1 MANSNELDKTIE
13 ELEAE
18 VLDELEEAAHDAPMK
33 SAGKADPMGKVK
45 KNPED
50 GNIETIPGSTPDK
63 VAPHSGTTA
72 AKGIKKDTTAP
83 TKGAVPADKMDKA
96 KGKADGT
103 PTPAK
108 PLASGMNMRKG
119 GLKMS
124 YDPSESYTDDEI
136 RELCHSADHDCATFV
151 EHPVWGLGKPVY
163 ESHAIPDE
171 NGYVEWYDVQFKHG
185 IERKVYAEDM
195 NILQTEAHHE
205 KKEGMHSPKTKKDA
219 INAMY
224 DTIKQMEKMSAGD
237 AKKMAEKMMKMK
249 MGGHLPSEKSEGEH
263 DDEEKKESVE
273 NRLKS
278 IDVSEHV
285 NALMNGEGD
294 LSEEFKRKAATVFEA
309 AVKSK
314 VRTEV
319 ERLEEEYRNEL
330 EENINTTKSE
340 LTTKVDT
347 YLNYV
352 VEEWM
357 KENELAIERG
367 LKGEIAE
374 DFISGLKQLFE
385 DHYVDVPDEKYD
397 VLEAQ
402 SEKISE
408 LEGKINEMMEKSI
421 ELKNT
426 NASLVKEQVMSEVS
440 SDLADT
446 EIEKFRGLIEDVDY
460 SDEQSYRDK
469 LATLKESYFPKVQPQ
484 TTETI
489 DDVETGNAQDI
500 DTTDSMAA
508 YMTAIGRTVKSA
520 K

>member
-1 MANSNELDKTIE
+1 MANELDKTIE

-18 VLDELEEAAHDAPMK
+18 VLEELEEAEHGTQP
-33 SAGKADPMGKVK
+33 KANATATDPMQKAK

-50 GNIETIPGSTPDK
+50 ANVETIPGSTPDK
-63 VAPHSGTTA
+63 VAPHSGA
-72 AKGIKKDTTAP
+72 AGSKSVSQDKTIPKKGK
-83 TKGAVPADKMDKA
+83 ADKMDTA
-96 KGKADGT
+96 KDAGQNR
-103 PTPAK
+103 
-108 PLASGMNMRKG
+108 PLAS
-119 GLKMS
+119 S
-124 YDPSESYTDDEI
+124 YDPMEGYTDDEI
-136 RELCHSADHDCATFV
+136 RALCHTKDHDCATMV
-151 EHPVWGLGKPVY
+151 EHPQWGKGKPILR
-163 ESHAIPDE
+163 SHAIPDD

-185 IERKVYAEDM
+185 IEEKVMAEDM
-195 NILQTEAHHE
+195 KILYMDTHPEEKEPKNMTKLQLGQAMDDILKKAKKGPKNGQVQMVNAMRDVLSMDGHEADKEDEDEMAE
-205 KKEGMHSPKTKKDA
+205 KKEA
-219 INAMY
+219 
-224 DTIKQMEKMSAGD
+224 
-237 AKKMAEKMMKMK
+237 
-249 MGGHLPSEKSEGEH
+249 
-263 DDEEKKESVE
+263 VE
-273 NRLKS
+273 LRLKS

-285 NALMNGEGD
+285 NALVDGEGD
-294 LSEEFKRKAATVFEA
+294 LSEDFKKKAATVFEA

-314 VRTEV
+314 VRSEV
-319 ERLEEEYRNEL
+319 ERMEEDYRNEL
-330 EENINTTKSE
+330 EENMNATKDE
-340 LTTKVDT
+340 LTEKVDT

-426 NASLVKEQVMSEVS
+426 NATLVKEQVMSEVS
-440 SDLADT
+440 YDLAET
-446 EIEKFRGLIEDVDY
+446 EFEKFKGLVEDVDY
-460 SDEQSYRDK
+460 SDEESYREK
-469 LATLKESYFPKVQPQ
+469 LETLKESYFPSVKPNYDAVS
-484 TTETI
+484 ETI
-489 DDVETGNAQDI
+489 DDVETGNAQSTV

-508 YMTAIGRTVKSA
+508 YMSAIGRSVK